1 LRSFFEFATFKL
13 LLSSIFYAFWD
24 VGNCPHHKIT
34 SFAKTYVPI
43 QRLMPTLHL
52 KQLAVFVTLVGL
64 VLASLTG
71 CRLFSPRITLE
82 TLTTAAEI
90 ERNGDQLYKSGQ
102 YQAAADRFEE
112 AAALV
117 TSDQLVRRKL
127 ADTYWAENRHGA
139 AIAAMRTAIKLA
151 NPVFDRELRQ
161 AWFVRL
167 AEMYLDVGQVDRAR
181 HWVDRAI
188 EENPQMLP
196 ARVVRG
202 SIFERVQS
210 YGAAL
215 EDYHYALS
223 LMAEEPSAERIRVE
237 IEVARIY
244 SHQQR
249 PHRVLAMT
257 SAIDTRTLPPPRAIV
272 VHLIRATA
280 LRDRQRFA
288 DAVRE
293 LQQILVL
300 DANHAP
306 AHFVLASTYWQQ
318 GDSVRAQTSL
328 AEVFRLNPN
337 HPAGLRLQQQMMAPR
352 GS

>member
-1 LRSFFEFATFKL
+1 
-13 LLSSIFYAFWD
+13 
-24 VGNCPHHKIT
+24 
-34 SFAKTYVPI
+34 
-43 QRLMPTLHL
+43 MPTRHHQ
-52 KQLAVFVTLVGL
+52 QLAVCVTLVAI
-64 VLASLTG
+64 VLSSLTG
-71 CRLFSPRITLE
+71 CRLFSPRVTLE

-90 ERNGDQLYKSGQ
+90 ERRGDQLYKSGQ
-102 YQAAADRFEE
+102 YKAAADRFEE
-112 AAALV
+112 AAAMV

-127 ADTYWAENRHGA
+127 ADTYWAENRYNA

-151 NPVFDRELRQ
+151 NPVFDREIRQ
-161 AWFVRL
+161 EWFVRL
-167 AEMYLDVGQVDRAR
+167 AEMYLDVGNVDRAL

-196 ARVVRG
+196 ARIVRG
-202 SIFERVQS
+202 SIFARVQS
-210 YGAAL
+210 YNAAL

-223 LMAEEPSAERIRVE
+223 LMAEESSAERVRVE

-244 SHQQR
+244 SQQQR

-257 SAIDTRTLPPPRAIV
+257 SAIDPRTLQPTQAID
-272 VHLIRATA
+272 VHLIRAMA

-300 DANHAP
+300 DANHAQ

-318 GDSVRAQTSL
+318 GDIVRTQSSL

-337 HPAGLRLQQQMMAPR
+337 HPAALRLQQQMTPSR
-352 GS
+352 GG

>member
-1 LRSFFEFATFKL
+1 
-13 LLSSIFYAFWD
+13 
-24 VGNCPHHKIT
+24 
-34 SFAKTYVPI
+34 
-43 QRLMPTLHL
+43 MPTLHH
-52 KQLAVFVTLVGL
+52 KQLAVFVTLVAI
-64 VLASLTG
+64 VLSSLTG
-71 CRLFSPRITLE
+71 CRLFSPRVTLE

-90 ERNGDQLYKSGQ
+90 ERRGDQLYKSGQ
-102 YQAAADRFEE
+102 YKAATDRFEE
-112 AAALV
+112 AAAMV

-127 ADTYWAENRHGA
+127 ADTYWAENRYNA

-151 NPVFDRELRQ
+151 NPVFDREIRQ
-161 AWFVRL
+161 EWFVRL
-167 AEMYLDVGQVDRAR
+167 AEMYLDVGNVDRAL

-202 SIFERVQS
+202 SIFARVQS
-210 YGAAL
+210 YNAAL

-223 LMAEEPSAERIRVE
+223 LMAEESSAERVRVE

-244 SHQQR
+244 SQQQR

-257 SAIDTRTLPPPRAIV
+257 SAIDPRTLQPTQAID
-272 VHLIRATA
+272 VHLIRAMA

-300 DANHAP
+300 DANHAQ

-318 GDSVRAQTSL
+318 GEIVRAQSSL

-337 HPAGLRLQQQMMAPR
+337 HPAALRLQQQMAPSR
-352 GS
+352 GG

>member
-1 LRSFFEFATFKL
+1 MPTR
-13 LLSSIFYAFWD
+13 
-24 VGNCPHHKIT
+24 HHK
-34 SFAKTYVPI
+34 
-43 QRLMPTLHL
+43 
-52 KQLAVFVTLVGL
+52 QLVVFVTLVAI
-64 VLASLTG
+64 VLSSLTG
-71 CRLFSPRITLE
+71 CRLFSPRVTLE

-90 ERNGDQLYKSGQ
+90 ERRGDQLYKSGQ
-102 YQAAADRFEE
+102 YKAATDRFEE
-112 AAALV
+112 AAAMV

-127 ADTYWAENRHGA
+127 ADTYWAENRYNA

-151 NPVFDRELRQ
+151 NPVFDREIRQ
-161 AWFVRL
+161 EWFVRL
-167 AEMYLDVGQVDRAR
+167 AEMYLDVGNVDRAL

-188 EENPQMLP
+188 EENPQLLP

-202 SIFERVQS
+202 SIFARVQS
-210 YGAAL
+210 YNAAL

-223 LMAEEPSAERIRVE
+223 LMAEESSAERVRVE

-244 SHQQR
+244 SQQQR
-249 PHRVLAMT
+249 PHRVIAMT
-257 SAIDTRTLPPPRAIV
+257 SAIDPRTLQPTQAID
-272 VHLIRATA
+272 VHLIRAMA

-300 DANHAP
+300 DANHAQ

-318 GDSVRAQTSL
+318 GDIVRAQSSL

-337 HPAGLRLQQQMMAPR
+337 HPAALRLQQQMAPSR
-352 GS
+352 GG

>member
-1 LRSFFEFATFKL
+1 ML
-13 LLSSIFYAFWD
+13 
-24 VGNCPHHKIT
+24 
-34 SFAKTYVPI
+34 
-43 QRLMPTLHL
+43 TLHH
-52 KQLAVFVTLVGL
+52 KQLAVFVTLVAI
-64 VLASLTG
+64 VLSSLTG
-71 CRLFSPRITLE
+71 CRLFSPRVTLE

-90 ERNGDQLYKSGQ
+90 ERRGDQLYKSGQ
-102 YQAAADRFEE
+102 YKAAADRFEE
-112 AAALV
+112 AAAMV

-127 ADTYWAENRHGA
+127 ADTYWAENRYNA

-151 NPVFDRELRQ
+151 NPVFDREIRQ
-161 AWFVRL
+161 EWFVRL
-167 AEMYLDVGQVDRAR
+167 AEMYLDVGNVDRAL

-202 SIFERVQS
+202 SIFARVQS
-210 YGAAL
+210 YNAAL

-223 LMAEEPSAERIRVE
+223 LMAEESSAERVRVE

-244 SHQQR
+244 SQQQR

-257 SAIDTRTLPPPRAIV
+257 SAIDPRTLQPNQAID
-272 VHLIRATA
+272 VHLIRAMA

-300 DANHAP
+300 DANHAQ

-318 GDSVRAQTSL
+318 GDIVRAQSSL

-337 HPAGLRLQQQMMAPR
+337 HPAALRLQQQMSPPAAD
-352 GS
+352 SY

>member
-1 LRSFFEFATFKL
+1 ML
-13 LLSSIFYAFWD
+13 
-24 VGNCPHHKIT
+24 
-34 SFAKTYVPI
+34 
-43 QRLMPTLHL
+43 TLHH
-52 KQLAVFVTLVGL
+52 KQLAVFVTLVAI
-64 VLASLTG
+64 VLSSLTG
-71 CRLFSPRITLE
+71 CRLFSPRVTLE

-90 ERNGDQLYKSGQ
+90 ERRGDQLYKSGQ
-102 YQAAADRFEE
+102 YKAATDRFEE
-112 AAALV
+112 AAAMV

-127 ADTYWAENRHGA
+127 ADTYWAENRYNA

-151 NPVFDRELRQ
+151 NPVFDREIRQ
-161 AWFVRL
+161 EWFVRL
-167 AEMYLDVGQVDRAR
+167 AEMYLDVGNVDRAL

-196 ARVVRG
+196 ARIVRG
-202 SIFERVQS
+202 SIFARVQS
-210 YGAAL
+210 YNAAL

-223 LMAEEPSAERIRVE
+223 LMAEESSAERVRVE

-244 SHQQR
+244 SQQQR

-257 SAIDTRTLPPPRAIV
+257 SAIDPRTLQPTQAID
-272 VHLIRATA
+272 VHLIRAMA

-300 DANHAP
+300 DANHAQ

-318 GDSVRAQTSL
+318 GDIVRAQSSL

-337 HPAGLRLQQQMMAPR
+337 HPAALRLQQQMSPPAAD
-352 GS
+352 SD

>member
-1 LRSFFEFATFKL
+1 
-13 LLSSIFYAFWD
+13 
-24 VGNCPHHKIT
+24 
-34 SFAKTYVPI
+34 
-43 QRLMPTLHL
+43 MPSLHL
-52 KQLAVFVTLVGL
+52 KQLAVFVSLVAI
-64 VLASLTG
+64 VLSSLTG
-71 CRLFSPRITLE
+71 CRLFSPRVTLE

-90 ERNGDQLYKSGQ
+90 ERRGDQLYKSGQ
-102 YQAAADRFEE
+102 YKAAADRFEE
-112 AAALV
+112 AAAMV

-127 ADTYWAENRHGA
+127 ADTYWAENRYNA

-151 NPVFDRELRQ
+151 NPVFDREIRQ
-161 AWFVRL
+161 EWFVRL
-167 AEMYLDVGQVDRAR
+167 AEMYLDVGNVDRAL

-188 EENPQMLP
+188 EENPQMLS
-196 ARVVRG
+196 ARIVRG
-202 SIFERVQS
+202 SIFARVQS
-210 YGAAL
+210 YKAAL

-223 LMAEEPSAERIRVE
+223 LMAEETSAERVRVE

-244 SHQQR
+244 SQEQR

-257 SAIDTRTLPPPRAIV
+257 SAIDPRTLQPTQAID
-272 VHLIRATA
+272 VHLIRAMA

-300 DANHAP
+300 DANHAQ

-318 GDSVRAQTSL
+318 GDIVRAQSSL

-337 HPAGLRLQQQMMAPR
+337 HPAALRLQQQMAPSR
-352 GS
+352 GG

>member
-1 LRSFFEFATFKL
+1 
-13 LLSSIFYAFWD
+13 
-24 VGNCPHHKIT
+24 
-34 SFAKTYVPI
+34 
-43 QRLMPTLHL
+43 MPLLHL
-52 KQLAVFVTLVGL
+52 KQLTVFVSLVAI
-64 VLASLTG
+64 VLSSLTG
-71 CRLFSPRITLE
+71 CRLFSPRVTLE

-90 ERNGDQLYKSGQ
+90 ERRGDQLYKSGE
-102 YQAAADRFEE
+102 YKAAADRFEE
-112 AAALV
+112 AAAMV

-127 ADTYWAENRHGA
+127 ADTYWAENRYNA
-139 AIAAMRTAIKLA
+139 AIASMRTAIKLA
-151 NPVFDRELRQ
+151 NPVFDREIRQ
-161 AWFVRL
+161 EWFVRL
-167 AEMYLDVGQVDRAR
+167 AEMYLDVGNVDRAL

-196 ARVVRG
+196 ARIVRG
-202 SIFERVQS
+202 SIFARVQS
-210 YGAAL
+210 YKAAL

-223 LMAEEPSAERIRVE
+223 LMAEETSAERVRVE

-244 SHQQR
+244 SQEQR

-257 SAIDTRTLPPPRAIV
+257 SAIDPRTLQPTQAID
-272 VHLIRATA
+272 VHLIRAMA

-300 DANHAP
+300 DANHAQ

-318 GDSVRAQTSL
+318 GDIVRAQSSL

-337 HPAGLRLQQQMMAPR
+337 HPAALRLQQQMTPSR
-352 GS
+352 GG

>member
-1 LRSFFEFATFKL
+1 MLAIDRITKNISFSKPN
-13 LLSSIFYAFWD
+13 
-24 VGNCPHHKIT
+24 VH
-34 SFAKTYVPI
+34 I
-43 QRLMPTLHL
+43 QRLMSTLHH
-52 KQLAVFVTLVGL
+52 KQLAAFVTLVAI
-64 VLASLTG
+64 VLSSLTG

-90 ERNGDQLYKSGQ
+90 ERRGDQLYKSGQ
-102 YQAAADRFEE
+102 YNAAADRFEE
-112 AAALV
+112 AAAMV
-117 TSDQLVRRKL
+117 SSDQLVRRKL
-127 ADTYWAENRHGA
+127 ADTYWAENRYNA
-139 AIAAMRTAIKLA
+139 AIAVMRTAIKLA

-161 AWFVRL
+161 EWFVRL
-167 AEMYLDVGQVDRAR
+167 AEMYLDVGNVDRAL

-188 EENPQMLP
+188 EENPQMLS

-202 SIFERVQS
+202 NVFERVQS
-210 YGAAL
+210 YKAAL

-223 LMAEEPSAERIRVE
+223 LMAEEPSAERVRIE

-257 SAIDTRTLPPPRAIV
+257 SAIDPRTLQPTQAV
-272 VHLIRATA
+272 DVHLIRATA

-293 LQQILVL
+293 LQRILVL
-300 DANHAP
+300 DANHAQ

-318 GDSVRAQTSL
+318 GDFVRAQSSL
-328 AEVFRLNPN
+328 AEVFRLNPQ
-337 HPAGLRLQQQMMAPR
+337 HPAALRLQQQMPPPAAD
-352 GS
+352 SY

>member
-1 LRSFFEFATFKL
+1 MNLLRFIL
-13 LLSSIFYAFWD
+13 LLFHLLRFLGCWQLTASQKNIICK
-24 VGNCPHHKIT
+24 NL
-34 SFAKTYVPI
+34 
-43 QRLMPTLHL
+43 RLMSTLHR
-52 KQLAVFVTLVGL
+52 KQLVVFITLNAF
-64 VLASLTG
+64 VLSSLTG

-90 ERNGDQLYKSGQ
+90 ERRGDQLYKTGQ
-102 YQAAADRFEE
+102 YNAAADRFEE
-112 AAALV
+112 AAAMV

-127 ADTYWAENRHGA
+127 ADTYWAENRYNA

-151 NPVFDRELRQ
+151 NPVFDRELLQ
-161 AWFVRL
+161 EWFVRL
-167 AEMYLDVGQVDRAR
+167 AEMHLDVGNVEQALY
-181 HWVDRAI
+181 WVDQAI
-188 EENPQMLP
+188 ADNPQMLS

-202 SIFERVQS
+202 SIFERVKS
-210 YGAAL
+210 YEAAL
-215 EDYHYALS
+215 KDYHFALS
-223 LMAEEPSAERIRVE
+223 LMAEEPSAERVRVK

-257 SAIDTRTLPPPRAIV
+257 SAIDTRTLQPSQATD

-280 LRDRQRFA
+280 LRDRQRLS

-293 LQQILVL
+293 LKQILIIDV
-300 DANHAP
+300 NHAQ

-318 GDSVRAQTSL
+318 GDIVRAQNSL

-337 HPAGLRLQQQMMAPR
+337 HPAALRLQQHMMPR
-352 GS
+352 RG

>member
-1 LRSFFEFATFKL
+1 
-13 LLSSIFYAFWD
+13 
-24 VGNCPHHKIT
+24 
-34 SFAKTYVPI
+34 
-43 QRLMPTLHL
+43 
-52 KQLAVFVTLVGL
+52 
-64 VLASLTG
+64 
-71 CRLFSPRITLE
+71 
-82 TLTTAAEI
+82 
-90 ERNGDQLYKSGQ
+90 LYKSGQ
-102 YQAAADRFEE
+102 YKAAADRFEE
-112 AAALV
+112 AAAMV

-127 ADTYWAENRHGA
+127 ADTYWAENRYNA

-151 NPVFDRELRQ
+151 NPVFDREIRQ
-161 AWFVRL
+161 EWFVRL
-167 AEMYLDVGQVDRAR
+167 AEMYLDVGNVDRAL

-202 SIFERVQS
+202 SIFARVQS
-210 YGAAL
+210 YNAAL

-223 LMAEEPSAERIRVE
+223 LMAEESSAERVRVE
-237 IEVARIY
+237 IEVDRIY
-244 SHQQR
+244 SQQQR

-257 SAIDTRTLPPPRAIV
+257 SAIDPRTLQPTQAID
-272 VHLIRATA
+272 VHLIRAMA

-300 DANHAP
+300 DANHAQ

-318 GDSVRAQTSL
+318 GDIVRAQSSL

-337 HPAGLRLQQQMMAPR
+337 HPAALRLQQQMAPSR
-352 GS
+352 GG

>member
-1 LRSFFEFATFKL
+1 LNLLRFMIMLFHLLRFLGCWQLTASQKSFICKNL
-13 LLSSIFYAFWD
+13 
-24 VGNCPHHKIT
+24 
-34 SFAKTYVPI
+34 
-43 QRLMPTLHL
+43 RLMSTQHL
-52 KQLAVFVTLVGL
+52 KQLVVFITLVAF
-64 VLASLTG
+64 VLSNLTG

-90 ERNGDQLYKSGQ
+90 ERSGDQLYKSGQ
-102 YQAAADRFEE
+102 YNAAADRFEE
-112 AAALV
+112 AAAMV
-117 TSDQLVRRKL
+117 ISDQLVRRKL
-127 ADTYWAENRHGA
+127 ADTYWAEHRHNA
-139 AIAAMRTAIKLA
+139 AIGAMRSAIKLA
-151 NPVFDRELRQ
+151 SPVFDRDLLQE
-161 AWFVRL
+161 WFVRL
-167 AEMYLDVGQVDRAR
+167 AEMHLDVGNVDRAL

-188 EENPQMLP
+188 EENPQMLA

-202 SIFERVQS
+202 SIFERVKS
-210 YGAAL
+210 YEAAL
-215 EDYHYALS
+215 EDYHFALS
-223 LMAEEPSAERIRVE
+223 LMAEEPSAARVRVK

-257 SAIDTRTLPPPRAIV
+257 SAIDTRTLQPTQATD

-280 LRDRQRFA
+280 LRDRQRLS

-300 DANHAP
+300 DANHTQ

-318 GDSVRAQTSL
+318 GDIVRAQNSL

-337 HPAGLRLQQQMMAPR
+337 HPAALRLQQHMMRRR
-352 GS
+352 G

>member
-1 LRSFFEFATFKL
+1 
-13 LLSSIFYAFWD
+13 
-24 VGNCPHHKIT
+24 
-34 SFAKTYVPI
+34 
-43 QRLMPTLHL
+43 MPTLHH
-52 KQLAVFVTLVGL
+52 KQLAVFVTLVAI
-64 VLASLTG
+64 VLSSLTG
-71 CRLFSPRITLE
+71 CRLFSPRVTLE

-90 ERNGDQLYKSGQ
+90 ERRGDQLYKSGQ
-102 YQAAADRFEE
+102 YKAAADRFEE
-112 AAALV
+112 AAAMV

-127 ADTYWAENRHGA
+127 ADTYWAENRYNA

-151 NPVFDRELRQ
+151 NPVFDREIRQ
-161 AWFVRL
+161 EWFVRL
-167 AEMYLDVGQVDRAR
+167 AEMYLDVGNVDRAL

-202 SIFERVQS
+202 SIFARVQS
-210 YGAAL
+210 YTAAL

-223 LMAEEPSAERIRVE
+223 LMAEESSAERVRVE

-244 SHQQR
+244 SQQQR

-257 SAIDTRTLPPPRAIV
+257 SAIDPRTLQPTQAID
-272 VHLIRATA
+272 VHLIRAMA

-300 DANHAP
+300 DANHAQ

-318 GDSVRAQTSL
+318 GDIVRAQSSL

-337 HPAGLRLQQQMMAPR
+337 HPAALRLQQQMTPS
-352 GS
+352 GGG

>member
-1 LRSFFEFATFKL
+1 MPPL
-13 LLSSIFYAFWD
+13 
-24 VGNCPHHKIT
+24 HHK
-34 SFAKTYVPI
+34 
-43 QRLMPTLHL
+43 
-52 KQLAVFVTLVGL
+52 QLPVFLTLVAI
-64 VLASLTG
+64 VLSSLTG
-71 CRLFSPRITLE
+71 CRLFSPRVTLE

-90 ERNGDQLYKSGQ
+90 ERRGDQLYKSGQ
-102 YQAAADRFEE
+102 YKAAADRFEE
-112 AAALV
+112 AAAMV

-127 ADTYWAENRHGA
+127 ADTYWAENRYNA

-151 NPVFDRELRQ
+151 NPVFDREIRQ
-161 AWFVRL
+161 EWFVRL
-167 AEMYLDVGQVDRAR
+167 AEMYLDVGNVDRAL

-196 ARVVRG
+196 ARIVRG
-202 SIFERVQS
+202 SIFARVQS
-210 YGAAL
+210 YNAAL

-223 LMAEEPSAERIRVE
+223 LMAEESSAERVRVE

-244 SHQQR
+244 SQQQR

-257 SAIDTRTLPPPRAIV
+257 SAIDPRTLQPTQAID
-272 VHLIRATA
+272 VHLIRAMA

-300 DANHAP
+300 DANHAQ

-318 GDSVRAQTSL
+318 GDIVRAQSSL

-337 HPAGLRLQQQMMAPR
+337 HPAALRLQQQMAPSR
-352 GS
+352 GG

>member
-1 LRSFFEFATFKL
+1 
-13 LLSSIFYAFWD
+13 
-24 VGNCPHHKIT
+24 
-34 SFAKTYVPI
+34 
-43 QRLMPTLHL
+43 MPTLHH
-52 KQLAVFVTLVGL
+52 KQLAVFVTLVAI
-64 VLASLTG
+64 VLSSLTG
-71 CRLFSPRITLE
+71 CRLFSPRVTLE

-90 ERNGDQLYKSGQ
+90 ERRGDQLYKSGQ
-102 YQAAADRFEE
+102 YKAAADRFEE
-112 AAALV
+112 AAAMV

-127 ADTYWAENRHGA
+127 ADTYWAENRYNA

-151 NPVFDRELRQ
+151 NPVFDREIRQ
-161 AWFVRL
+161 EWFVRL
-167 AEMYLDVGQVDRAR
+167 AEMYLDVGNVDRAL

-202 SIFERVQS
+202 SIFARVQS
-210 YGAAL
+210 YNAAL

-223 LMAEEPSAERIRVE
+223 LMAEESSAERVRVE

-244 SHQQR
+244 SQQQR

-257 SAIDTRTLPPPRAIV
+257 SAIDPRTLQPTQAMD
-272 VHLIRATA
+272 VHLIRAMA

-300 DANHAP
+300 DANHAQ
-306 AHFVLASTYWQQ
+306 AHFVLASTYWQR
-318 GDSVRAQTSL
+318 GDIVRAQSSL

-337 HPAGLRLQQQMMAPR
+337 HPAALRLQQQMAPSR
-352 GS
+352 GG

>member
-1 LRSFFEFATFKL
+1 
-13 LLSSIFYAFWD
+13 
-24 VGNCPHHKIT
+24 
-34 SFAKTYVPI
+34 
-43 QRLMPTLHL
+43 MPTLHH
-52 KQLAVFVTLVGL
+52 KQLAVFVTLVAI
-64 VLASLTG
+64 VLSSLTG
-71 CRLFSPRITLE
+71 CRLFSPRVTLE

-90 ERNGDQLYKSGQ
+90 ERRGDQLYKSGQ
-102 YQAAADRFEE
+102 YKAAADRFEE
-112 AAALV
+112 AAAMV

-127 ADTYWAENRHGA
+127 ADTYWAENRYNA

-151 NPVFDRELRQ
+151 NPVFDREIRQ
-161 AWFVRL
+161 EWFVRL
-167 AEMYLDVGQVDRAR
+167 AEMYLDVGNVDRAL

-188 EENPQMLP
+188 EENPQLLP

-202 SIFERVQS
+202 SIFARVQS
-210 YGAAL
+210 YNAAL

-223 LMAEEPSAERIRVE
+223 LMAEESSAERVRVE

-244 SHQQR
+244 SQQQR

-257 SAIDTRTLPPPRAIV
+257 SAIDPRTLQPTQAID
-272 VHLIRATA
+272 VHLIRAMA

-300 DANHAP
+300 DANHAQ

-318 GDSVRAQTSL
+318 GDIVRAQSSL

-337 HPAGLRLQQQMMAPR
+337 HPAALRLQQQLTPSR
-352 GS
+352 GG